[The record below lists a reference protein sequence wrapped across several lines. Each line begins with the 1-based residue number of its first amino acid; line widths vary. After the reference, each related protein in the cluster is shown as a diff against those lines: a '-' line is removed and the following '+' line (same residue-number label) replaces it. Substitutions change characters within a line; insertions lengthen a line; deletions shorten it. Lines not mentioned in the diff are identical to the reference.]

1 MNDIDLRAIP
11 TNACRMTSGEVE
23 IGSNGE
29 NAKSAP
35 VKIKARSGVAID
47 HPYWGRIVHDFS
59 GMKISKPR
67 LPLDYNHEAG
77 EIVGYANH
85 FDYSSGDLV
94 ATGAITPWQGTDRA
108 SEIIYKMREGVP
120 YEASIFFGGDGIKLE
135 KIPDGKAVEVNGM
148 EFAGPGVVVREW
160 PLRGIAICPY
170 GADENTQSMAFA
182 EGKTV
187 TAVEWSEPK
196 EEENE
201 MADEPIVEE
210 PKDEVKEEN
219 VEQVTVETEGKAEVV
234 VTVETK
240 PVEAEVKPE
249 EEEAPAVEVPD
260 ELSVAKAEAT
270 ELRAKLE
277 AAEKQNQEFAAKFAA
292 LENGQPPVSAVADE
306 GTRFTGSLME
316 RARQKKR

>member
-1 MNDIDLRAIP
+1 MNDIDLKAIP
-11 TNACRMTSGEVE
+11 TSACRMASGEVE

-29 NAKSAP
+29 GAKSAP
-35 VKIKARSGVAID
+35 VKIKARSGGAID

-59 GMKISKPR
+59 GMRISKSK
-67 LPLDYNHEAG
+67 LPLDYNHESG
-77 EIVGYANH
+77 EILGYANH
-85 FDYSSGDLV
+85 FDFSSGDLI

-108 SEIIYKMREGVP
+108 SEVIFKMREGVP

-135 KIPDGKAVEVNGM
+135 KVPNGKAVEVNGM

-187 TAVEWSEPK
+187 SAVEWQEPK
-196 EEENE
+196 QKEEI
-201 MADEPIVEE
+201 MADMPVVEE
-210 PKDEVKEEN
+210 SKEN
-219 VEQVTVETEGKAEVV
+219 VEVVTVETEGKAEVV

-240 PVEAEVKPE
+240 PVEVEVEPE
-249 EEEAPAVEVPD
+249 VEAVPAVEVPD
-260 ELSVAKAEAT
+260 ELSVAKAEAA

-277 AAEKQNQEFAAKFAA
+277 AAEKQNQEFAVKFAA
-292 LENGQPPVSAVADE
+292 LEKGQPPASAVADE
-306 GTRFTGSLME
+306 GTKFTGSLME
-316 RARQKKR
+316 RARSKKR

>member
-1 MNDIDLRAIP
+1 MNDIDLKAIP
-11 TNACRMTSGEVE
+11 SSACRMASGEVE

-29 NAKSAP
+29 GAKSAP
-35 VKIKARSGVAID
+35 VKIKARSGGAID

-59 GMKISKPR
+59 GMRISKSK
-67 LPLDYNHEAG
+67 LPLDYNHESG
-77 EIVGYANH
+77 EILGYANH
-85 FDYSSGDLV
+85 FDFSSGDLI

-108 SEIIYKMREGVP
+108 SEVIFKMREGVP

-135 KIPDGKAVEVNGM
+135 KVPDGKAVEVNGM

-187 TAVEWSEPK
+187 SAVEWQEPK
-196 EEENE
+196 QEEEI
-201 MADEPIVEE
+201 MADMPIVEE
-210 PKDEVKEEN
+210 TEKKDVEV
-219 VEQVTVETEGKAEVV
+219 VTVETEGAAEVV

-240 PVEAEVKPE
+240 PVEVEVKPE
-249 EEEAPAVEVPD
+249 DEAAPAVEVPD
-260 ELSVAKAEAT
+260 ELSVAKAEAA

-277 AAEKQNQEFAAKFAA
+277 AAEKQNQEFAVKFAA
-292 LENGQPPVSAVADE
+292 LDKGQPVVSAVADE
-306 GTRFTGSLME
+306 GTKFTGSLME
-316 RARQKKR
+316 RARNKKR